1 MDPHAHPTPAAPE
14 RRQLTV
20 MFCDLAGSTALSR
33 QLDPEDLRAVIRRFQ
48 ELVRGVVA
56 GYEGFVSQYMGDG
69 VLAYFG
75 YPVAHEDDAARA
87 IHAGLGIVEAI
98 RTLAPPLLPKQPDGP
113 PPVHIGIS
121 TGLVVV
127 GDRFGV
133 GASHEIAAIGEAPN
147 LAARL
152 QAAAETGSVVIAE
165 RTLQL
170 AGGRFE
176 YAAPLHLELKG
187 YGGRVPA
194 WRVVGTSRQR
204 SRFELTHP
212 GDLTPWVGRET
223 ELERLLA
230 RWRASAAGEGGVVL
244 LTGEAGIGKSRL
256 VKELVLR
263 IGDMPFYR
271 LAYQCSPYHTH
282 SALHPFIRQ
291 LENAAHFAPGES
303 VASRLDKLEALLA
316 AASPALA
323 QATGLFAELL
333 SLPTEGRYP
342 ALPST
347 PQQRKVHTLQAML
360 GRLQELAASR
370 PVLMVLEDA
379 HWIDPT
385 SSELLDLLA
394 TRVADMPVLIV
405 VTTRGGTDPA
415 RLELP
420 RASVLTL
427 ERLTPAES
435 AELAGRV
442 ATRSPLG
449 DDALAQI
456 VSRADGVPLFA
467 EELVQAVVAGLATRD
482 IPSTLQDLL
491 MARLDRLG
499 AAKEVAQVAAA
510 VGREV
515 SRRLLA
521 ALLPMEERELD
532 EALETLAAAAVMLP
546 ATSLPTSLAT
556 PPLAPLLSFRHALLH
571 DAAYASL
578 LLSRRRELHGTIAE
592 ALERLEP
599 ERLRSEPELLSHHHA
614 QAGHALQAARYS
626 GAAALR
632 ALERSANLEALRHA
646 THGIELLGGVAEGA
660 ERERAELSLTMLAGA
675 AHRAVHG
682 FASHE
687 AEQCFARALALS
699 EQLGDVPSAIDVRRG
714 LFSCH
719 YARGELA
726 LARAQ
731 GRHVADVG
739 EQRGDRAAH
748 MLGQWML
755 GVMSMWQGNFRG
767 ACDELALALELYVP
781 DEHRSKTLAAQIDPG
796 VNAMSHL
803 AWVHWI
809 LGDADA
815 AMQTAERAMQAAR
828 DLGQPF
834 ALAMALFFGCVVRG
848 CRGEFEAAEPLLSE
862 LTAVTGEH
870 RLSFLGTCAHVLR
883 GQALIDD
890 GACEEGLRELDVAL
904 HEFDAQEAGLGR
916 PWALAIAASG
926 WQRLGMREQGLR
938 AIDAAFAAVER
949 HGERHWEAELWRVKG
964 ELLAPSPQA
973 RDCLQRAIEVAR
985 HQSARSLEQRASE
998 TLARLHEQ
1006 EGAT

>member
-1 MDPHAHPTPAAPE
+1 MDPRAHPTPAAPALPE

-48 ELVRGVVA
+48 EVVRVVVA

-98 RTLAPPLLPKQPDGP
+98 RTLEPPLLPEQSGGP
-113 PPVHIGIS
+113 APVHIGIS

-152 QAAAETGSVVIAE
+152 QAAAETGCVVIAE
-165 RTLQL
+165 RTRQL
-170 AGGRFE
+170 AAGRFE
-176 YAAPLHLELKG
+176 YAAPMHLELKG
-187 YGGRVPA
+187 YVGRVLA
-194 WRVVGTSRQR
+194 WQVLGTSRQR

-212 GDLTPWVGRET
+212 GELTPWVGRET
-223 ELERLLA
+223 ELEHLLA
-230 RWRASAAGEGGVVL
+230 RWRGAGAGQGGVVL
-244 LTGEAGIGKSRL
+244 VTGEAGIGKSRL
-256 VKELVLR
+256 VKELVRR
-263 IGDMPFYR
+263 IGGTPLHR
-271 LAYQCSPYHTH
+271 LLYQCSPYHTH

-303 VASRLDKLEALLA
+303 AASRLDKLEALLA
-316 AASPALA
+316 ASSPALA

-333 SLPTEGRYP
+333 SLPTEGRHP

-347 PQQRKVHTLQAML
+347 PQQRKVRTLEAML

-394 TRVADMPVLIV
+394 TRAADMPVLIV
-405 VTTRGGTDPA
+405 VTSRGGTEPA
-415 RLELP
+415 WLELP
-420 RASVLTL
+420 QASVLSL

-442 ATRSPLG
+442 ATRSPLAE
-449 DDALAQI
+449 DTLAQI
-456 VSRADGVPLFA
+456 VARADGVPLFA
-467 EELVQAVVAGLATRD
+467 EELVQAVGAGLSTRD
-482 IPSTLQDLL
+482 IPSTLHDLL

-515 SRRLLA
+515 SRQLLA
-521 ALLPMEERELD
+521 ALLPMAQLELD
-532 EALETLAAAAVMLP
+532 EAIETLAASAVMLTAAPP
-546 ATSLPTSLAT
+546 A
-556 PPLAPLLSFRHALLH
+556 APLLSFRHALLH

-646 THGIELLGGVAEGA
+646 THGVDLLGAVAEGA
-660 ERERAELSLTMLAGA
+660 ERDRAELSLTMLAGA

-687 AEQCFARALALS
+687 AERCFARALVLS
-699 EQLGDVPSAIDVRRG
+699 ERLGDVPSAVDVRRG

-731 GRHVADVG
+731 GRHVAGIG
-739 EQRGDRAAH
+739 EQRSDRAAR

-755 GVMSMWQGNFRG
+755 GVMSMWQGDFRG
-767 ACDELALALELYVP
+767 ARDELALAIELYVP
-781 DEHRSKTLAAQIDPG
+781 DEHRSKMLAAQIDPG

-809 LGDADA
+809 LGDAEA
-815 AMQTAERAMQAAR
+815 AVQTAGRAVQAAR

-848 CRGEFEAAEPLLSE
+848 CRGEFEAAQPLLSE
-862 LTAVTGEH
+862 LSAVTAEH

-883 GQALIDD
+883 GQALIET

-904 HEFDAQEAGLGR
+904 QEFGAQEAGLGR

-926 WQRLGMREQGLR
+926 WQRLGMREHGLR

-973 RDCLQRAIEVAR
+973 RACLQHAIEVAQR
-985 HQSARSLEQRASE
+985 QSARSLEQRASE

-1006 EGAT
+1006 GAT